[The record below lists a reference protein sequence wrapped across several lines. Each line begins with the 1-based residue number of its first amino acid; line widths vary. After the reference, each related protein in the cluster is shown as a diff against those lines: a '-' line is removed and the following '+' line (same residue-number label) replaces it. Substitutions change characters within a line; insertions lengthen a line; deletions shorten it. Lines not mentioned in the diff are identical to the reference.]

1 MPGQR
6 RAFHTSARRLET
18 SSSSHPA
25 IPETGT
31 WSITSLIE
39 PSAHEELLADA
50 ELDKLHRLSA
60 LIPPPTAAEREKLK
74 QDLAV
79 MLRLVRAVQ
88 PHSPTGKVEMVDARP
103 LTTHDAGWN
112 IDLETPEPQ
121 AQKEGAEVLE
131 RETELLGKVD
141 SSRKYAGY
149 FVVNRT

>member
-1 MPGQR
+1 ML
-6 RAFHTSARRLET
+6 T
-18 SSSSHPA
+18 
-25 IPETGT
+25 
-31 WSITSLIE
+31 
-39 PSAHEELLADA
+39 DA

-79 MLRLVRAVQ
+79 MLRLVRAVH
-88 PHSPTGKVEMVDARP
+88 PNSPTGKVEMVDARP